1 MTSAP
6 KRVASPRRPPA
17 KAAPTPVKHAHP
29 LVTRED
35 GAALAAR
42 MKRIEGQV
50 RGIARMVDEDRYCI
64 DIITQVSAV
73 RAALD
78 ALALQLLEGHLHGCV
93 KNAVKS
99 GDGAHAIEE
108 ALGVIRTFAR

>member
-1 MTSAP
+1 MTLPRKAG
-6 KRVASPRRPPA
+6 ASPRRAVPGGTH
-17 KAAPTPVKHAHP
+17 AAVKHAHP
-29 LVTRED
+29 VVERD
-35 GAALAAR
+35 DRSALATR

-93 KNAVKS
+93 QHAVKS

>member
-1 MTSAP
+1 MTSAR
-6 KRVASPRRPPA
+6 KTGAAPRRSGA
-17 KAAPTPVKHAHP
+17 KATHAPAKHAHP
-29 LVTRED
+29 MVKRED

-50 RGIARMVDEDRYCI
+50 RGIARMIDEDRYCI

-93 KNAVKS
+93 QHAVKS
-99 GDGAHAIEE
+99 GDGAHGIEE

>member
-1 MTSAP
+1 VRRSGAKGTQ
-6 KRVASPRRPPA
+6 SPA
-17 KAAPTPVKHAHP
+17 KHAHP
-29 LVTRED
+29 VVTRDD
-35 GAALAAR
+35 GAVLAAR

-50 RGIARMVDEDRYCI
+50 RGIARMVEENRYCI

-93 KNAVKS
+93 QHAVKS